1 MGYQPMFLKE
11 NHGLVAH
18 ATSMRFRQNL
28 FFALLLIVFGVF
40 LVWPIGRV
48 LQVAFFGTG
57 EGGKGGA
64 FTLAYVAGVFRD
76 HEFRTGLLN
85 SATIAMSVTLLCL
98 LISVPLAL
106 MSVRLDFRGK
116 GLAGALILVP
126 LILPPFVGAI
136 GMRQILGRFGVLT
149 SVAQALHIVPAD
161 TPIDWLGKARIAG
174 IVLIEALSLYPILFL
189 NVSAALANLDPA
201 LEQAAANLGA
211 SRWTIF
217 RRITLPL
224 MRPGLF
230 AGGTIVLIWSFTE
243 LGTPLMFD
251 YYHVTPVQI
260 FSRITQVQGSPLPY
274 ALVVVTLVTSVV
286 LYIGGRLV
294 LGRRQDAAVTKASVQ
309 SATKKLSPL
318 RSIPVLACF
327 LLVSGLALLPHI
339 GVILYSVSGVGAWY
353 QSVIPKVF
361 TAQHYVHGL
370 SHELAVPS
378 VKMSA
383 LYASMSMVLD
393 MLLGVAIAWMLVRG
407 AVKGRAVLD
416 SLAMLPLAVPGLVM
430 AFGYVGISLQMQAW
444 LPAKYETLRKIF
456 NYQEN
461 PTLLLVIAYAMR
473 RMPYVVRSAVAGL
486 EQTPA
491 DLELAA
497 RNLGASGARTM
508 WRITLPLISANLIAG
523 GLLAFAFAMLEV
535 SDSLILAQ
543 PTKYWPITKAI
554 WELFGRLRDGP
565 YIASAL
571 GVWAMV
577 LLTLTILSA
586 NSLLGKKLGAIF
598 RV

>member
-1 MGYQPMFLKE
+1 MRHVRQHLVFILL
-11 NHGLVAH
+11 LVA
-18 ATSMRFRQNL
+18 
-28 FFALLLIVFGVF
+28 FAAFLL
-40 LVWPIGRV
+40 WPISRV
-48 LQVAFFGTG
+48 LQVAFFGIP
-57 EGGKGGA
+57 EVGKRGT
-64 FTLAYVAGVFRD
+64 FTWAYIAAVFQD
-76 HEFRTGLLN
+76 HEFRSGLLN
-85 SATIAMSVTLLCL
+85 SATIAVCVTLLCL

-106 MSVRLDFRGK
+106 LSVRLNFWGK
-116 GLAGALILVP
+116 GVANALLLVP
-126 LILPPFVGAI
+126 LVLPPFVGAI

-149 SVAQALHIVPAD
+149 SLAQRAGLMPPD
-161 TPIDWLGKARIAG
+161 SPIDWIGRARLMG

-201 LEQAAANLGA
+201 MEQAAANLGA

-260 FSRITQVQGSPLPY
+260 FNRILQVQANPLPY
-274 ALVVVTLVTSVV
+274 ALVVVMLLTSVL
-286 LYIGGRLV
+286 LYIVGKLI

-309 SATKKLSPL
+309 GAAKQLGFLQSL
-318 RSIPVLACF
+318 PVLAAF
-327 LLVSGLALLPHI
+327 LFVSALALLPHV

-353 QSVIPKVF
+353 QSALPKVF
-361 TAQHYVHGL
+361 TLQHYIHGL
-370 SHELAVPS
+370 SHETALPS
-378 VKMSA
+378 VLMSVK
-383 LYASMSMVLD
+383 YASLSMVLD
-393 MLLGVAIAWMLVRG
+393 LALGLTIAWLLVRST
-407 AVKGRAVLD
+407 VRGRQILD
-416 SLAMLPLAVPGLVM
+416 SLAMLPLAVPGLVL
-430 AFGYVGISLQMQAW
+430 AFGYLGISLQLKNW
-444 LPAKYETLRKIF
+444 LANWPAFYNRLF
-456 NYQEN
+456 NVQEN

-473 RMPYVVRSAVAGL
+473 RLPYVVRSVVAGL
-486 EQTPA
+486 EQTPV

-497 RNLGASGARTM
+497 RNLGASGPRTM
-508 WRITLPLISANLIAG
+508 WRITLPLIAANLIAG

-543 PTKYWPITKAI
+543 PTKFWPITKAI
-554 WELFGRLRDGP
+554 YELFQRLRDGP

-586 NSLLGKKLGAIF
+586 NSLLGKKMGAIF

>member
-1 MGYQPMFLKE
+1 
-11 NHGLVAH
+11 
-18 ATSMRFRQNL
+18 MRTIRQYIL
-28 FFALLLIVFGVF
+28 FYLLLIAFGVF
-40 LVWPIGRV
+40 LLWPIGRV

-57 EGGKGGA
+57 TGPRH
-64 FTLAYVAGVFRD
+64 FTWAYVAGVFVD
-76 HEFRTGLLN
+76 PEFRAGLIN
-85 SATIAMSVTLLCL
+85 SAGIAIAVTSLCL

-106 MSVRLDFRGK
+106 MSVRLEFRGK
-116 GLAGALILVP
+116 NLATSLLLVP

-136 GMRQILGRFGVLT
+136 GMRQLLGRFGALT
-149 SVAQALHIVPAD
+149 AVCQHLHLVGAD
-161 TPIDWLGKARIAG
+161 TPIDWLGKARVAG
-174 IVLIEALSLYPILFL
+174 IILIEALSLYPILFL

-251 YYHVTPVQI
+251 YYHVTPAQI
-260 FSRITQVQGSPLPY
+260 FVRITQVQGNPLPY
-274 ALVVVTLVTSVV
+274 ALVVVTLIGSVL
-286 LYIGGRLV
+286 LYVVGKLI
-294 LGRRQDAAVTKASVQ
+294 LGRGQAAAVTKASIQ
-309 SATKKLSPL
+309 AAPKKLSWG
-318 RSIPVLACF
+318 RSLPVLACF
-327 LLVSGLALLPHI
+327 LVVSGLALLPHV
-339 GVILYSVSGVGAWY
+339 GVILYSMSGVGSWY
-353 QSVIPKVF
+353 QSALPKVF
-361 TAQHYVHGL
+361 TAEHYIHGL

-378 VKMSA
+378 VRMSA
-383 LYASMSMVLD
+383 LYASLSMVLD
-393 MLLGVAIAWMLVRG
+393 LILGVTVAWLLVRST
-407 AVKGRAVLD
+407 VKGRQILD
-416 SLAMLPLAVPGLVM
+416 SLSMLPLAVPGLVM
-430 AFGYVGISLQMQAW
+430 AFGYVGISLQLQAW
-444 LPAKYETLRKIF
+444 LPAKYAVIKKLL

-461 PTLLLVIAYAMR
+461 PTILLVIAYAVR
-473 RMPYVVRSAVAGL
+473 RLPYVVRSAVAGL
-486 EQTPA
+486 EQTPV

-497 RNLGASGARTM
+497 RNLGASGGLTLR
-508 WRITLPLISANLIAG
+508 RITLPLISANLIAG

-543 PTKYWPITKAI
+543 RDHYWPITKAI
-554 WELFGRLRDGP
+554 YELFQRLRDGP

>member
-1 MGYQPMFLKE
+1 MY
-11 NHGLVAH
+11 
-18 ATSMRFRQNL
+18 
-28 FFALLLIVFGVF
+28 
-40 LVWPIGRV
+40 
-48 LQVAFFGTG
+48 
-57 EGGKGGA
+57 
-64 FTLAYVAGVFRD
+64 
-76 HEFRTGLLN
+76 
-85 SATIAMSVTLLCL
+85 
-98 LISVPLAL
+98 
-106 MSVRLDFRGK
+106 
-116 GLAGALILVP
+116 
-126 LILPPFVGAI
+126 
-136 GMRQILGRFGVLT
+136 
-149 SVAQALHIVPAD
+149 
-161 TPIDWLGKARIAG
+161 
-174 IVLIEALSLYPILFL
+174 
-189 NVSAALANLDPA
+189 
-201 LEQAAANLGA
+201 
-211 SRWTIF
+211 
-217 RRITLPL
+217 
-224 MRPGLF
+224 
-230 AGGTIVLIWSFTE
+230 
-243 LGTPLMFD
+243 D

-260 FSRITQVQGSPLPY
+260 FNRLTQVQGSPLPY
-274 ALVVVTLVTSVV
+274 ALVFVTLVTSVL
-286 LYIGGRLV
+286 LYVGGKLV

-318 RSIPVLACF
+318 HSIPVLACF

-361 TAQHYVHGL
+361 TAQHYLHGL

-383 LYASMSMVLD
+383 LYASLSMVLD
-393 MLLGVAIAWMLVRG
+393 LLLGVAIAWMLVRG
-407 AVKGRAVLD
+407 SVKGRAVLD

-430 AFGYVGISLQMQAW
+430 AFGYVGISLQLQSW
-444 LPAKYETLRKIF
+444 LPAKYDTLRKIF